1 MSVETLTRD
10 EVEETPA
17 VPLKA
22 KDFKGKVDP
31 DWCPGCGDFGV
42 LSSLQR
48 ACVNLGL
55 RPHEVLTISGIGC
68 SSNFPGYFNS
78 YGMHTL
84 HGRSLAVATGAQM
97 ANHELTVLVTGGDGD
112 GYGIGGNHF
121 THTARRNVD
130 LTYIVMDNQIYG
142 LTTGQ
147 VSPTSSIDMRT
158 KSTPFGS
165 VETPINPI
173 TAAIMNG
180 ATFVARGF
188 SGDARHLTQLI
199 EQAVQHRGFALI
211 DVFSP
216 CVTFN
221 KDNDYPFFKQRVK
234 KLEDEGHDPSD
245 WKTACEKALVWG
257 DEIYTG
263 LFFQKT
269 DAPTLGDQEPVLDEG
284 GALARRDLGI
294 SQEQA
299 GRIVKRMM

>member
-55 RPHEVLTISGIGC
+55 RPHEILTISGIGC
-68 SSNFPGYFNS
+68 SSNFPD
-78 YGMHTL
+78 TL
-84 HGRSLAVATGAQM
+84 IPTGCIPSTVVRWRWPPGAQM
-97 ANHELTVLVTGGDGD
+97 ANHELTILVTGGDGD

-199 EQAVQHRGFALI
+199 EQAVQHRGFSLI

-234 KLEDEGHDPSD
+234 KLEDESHDPSD

-263 LFFQKT
+263 LFFQKKDT
-269 DAPTLGDQEPVLDEG
+269 PTLGDQEPVLDEG
-284 GALARRDLGI
+284 GALARRELGI
-294 SQEQA
+294 SQEQS
-299 GRIVKRMM
+299 GRIIKRMM